1 MSPSSS
7 LAKNDAE
14 GREGEMQKIAKNVY
28 AETGIRGCNP
38 GFVVTSDG
46 VVMIDTPQMPTDAV
60 KWRETIAKFG
70 PIRFLI
76 NSEPHG
82 DHWTGNYF
90 FKTTVVAHEGTR
102 QAILASSVEQTKERF
117 KQTSPADYAL
127 MRRYTFRPPTV
138 TLTTEMTLYV
148 GDHTFKLINL
158 PGHTPYQVAIFI
170 PEEKVVFTSDN
181 VFCRVQP
188 WLQQAVP
195 FEWLESLKRLET
207 LNAKVLVPGH
217 GGVCDPTYLPAMHTT
232 IQAWIDMASN
242 AMKRGLSL
250 QEAQEKLSPPV
261 KFPGDTEAMDRMLVR
276 MNMARLYDVLR
287 K

>member
-1 MSPSSS
+1 
-7 LAKNDAE
+7 
-14 GREGEMQKIAKNVY
+14 MQKIAKNVY

-46 VVMIDTPQMPTDAV
+46 VVMIDTPQMPTDAI
-60 KWRETIAKFG
+60 KWREVIAKHG
-70 PIRFLI
+70 PVRFLI
-76 NSEPHG
+76 NTEPHG

-127 MRRYTFRPPTV
+127 MKRFTFRPPTV

-148 GDHTFKLINL
+148 GNHTFKLINL
-158 PGHTPYQVAIFI
+158 PGHTPYQVAVFI
-170 PEEKVVFTSDN
+170 PEEKVIFTSDD

-207 LNAKVLVPGH
+207 LNARVLVPGH
-217 GGVCDPTYLPAMHTT
+217 GAVCDPTYLPEMRAT
-232 IQAWIDMASN
+232 IQAWIDTVSGVI
-242 AMKRGLSL
+242 KKGWSV

-261 KFPGDTEAMDRMLVR
+261 KFPGDTEAMDKMLVR
-276 MNMARLYDVLR
+276 MNVTRLYDVLR